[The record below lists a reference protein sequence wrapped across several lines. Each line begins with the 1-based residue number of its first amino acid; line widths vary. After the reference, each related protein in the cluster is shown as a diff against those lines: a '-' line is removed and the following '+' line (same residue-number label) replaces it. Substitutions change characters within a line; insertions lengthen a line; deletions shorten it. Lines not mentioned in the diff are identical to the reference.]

1 MISSRDGGV
10 KAVQIATSHSLDSL
24 IIYGAWSMTIQPL
37 HQSHGS
43 TKIHP
48 KTSLS
53 FQLKHILT
61 HAFLS
66 FLTEALFHIF

>member
-53 FQLKHILT
+53 F
-61 HAFLS
+61 
-66 FLTEALFHIF
+66 